1 MRAIAALHRRF
12 AASTRGVAAVEFGL
26 VLPVLVLLFLASVDA
41 GRALAV
47 YMKVRATT
55 YTLDAITNQ
64 YSTVQSSDLT
74 SITGAASLVLAP
86 YSTTPA
92 ALTVSQIS
100 VNSATSATV
109 SWSYSL
115 NGTALTQGST
125 VTLPSALAT
134 CNTYPCFLVYGQV
147 SYTYTPLFGYFS
159 PSAINLSDTLYVTPR
174 NSTCIVNS
182 GAGVTNCL
190 ASSSGS
196 GSSGSG
202 SGSSSSGSGS
212 SGSGS
217 SGSGSGSSGSGSGSS
232 GSGSGSSGS
241 GSGGSGS
248 SGSGSGGS
256 GGSGSG
262 GSGGG
267 SNWFCTY
274 FGWFC

>member
-1 MRAIAALHRRF
+1 MRAIAALPRRF
-12 AASTRGVAAVEFGL
+12 AASTRGVAAIEFGL
-26 VLPVLVLLFLASVDA
+26 VLPVLVLLFLASIDA

-147 SYTYTPLFGYFS
+147 SYTYTPLFGYFF
-159 PSAINLSDTLYVTPR
+159 PSAINLSDNLYVTPR

-182 GAGVTNCL
+182 GAGVANCL

-196 GSSGSG
+196 GSSGST
-202 SGSSSSGSGS
+202 
-212 SGSGS
+212 
-217 SGSGSGSSGSGSGSS
+217 GSGSGTSGSGTS
-232 GSGSGSSGS
+232 GSGTSGTSGS
-241 GSGGSGS
+241 GT
-248 SGSGSGGS
+248 SGSGT
-256 GGSGSG
+256 SGSG
-262 GSGGG
+262 TSGSGTSGSGTSGSGTSG
-267 SNWFCTY
+267 SNWYCTY